1 MIVRITFLVIIK
13 KILKWAEN
21 ILSRNKLAGKKN
33 TISKQE
39 RDNVDLGHFTL
50 ILIIYRLSIT
60 GMTFLVPGHS
70 NY

>member
-33 TISKQE
+33 TISKNRIKYIVIDQK
-39 RDNVDLGHFTL
+39 
-50 ILIIYRLSIT
+50 IT
-60 GMTFLVPGHS
+60 INT
-70 NY
+70 